1 VKSTAFASVVLLC
14 TVTMASAQSA
24 PPDCGDA
31 DFTRLC
37 VSHGDSPQ
45 TCACRINVMHEVLTP
60 DEIKWACWFQSNQQ
74 AAERALEMF
83 KETEKAEA
91 LGGRLIERGH
101 IINQRC
107 AEVR

>member
-1 VKSTAFASVVLLC
+1 
-14 TVTMASAQSA
+14 MASAQSA

-31 DFTRLC
+31 DFTQLC

-45 TCACRINVMHEVLTP
+45 ICACEINVMHEVLTP
-60 DEIKWACWFQSNQQ
+60 DEIKWACWFQSNPQ
-74 AAERALEMF
+74 AAERAIGMF
-83 KETEKAEA
+83 KEPEKAEA
-91 LGGRLIERGH
+91 LGERLIARGH